1 MMVASR
7 VAPTIST
14 SRANSV
20 VGRYPEA
27 TFRILAALSDE
38 NCGVGLAEI
47 ESGALPE
54 LLAEMEAYED
64 VTELDVLN
72 DPDER

>member
-27 TFRILAALSDE
+27 TFRI
-38 NCGVGLAEI
+38 LAEI